1 MSTLKVNAIEKKDAD
16 QTLTVK
22 DATLTGAT
30 VADMSN
36 FTFPAGHAIQAKEG
50 LLQSQVT
57 TSSNVFTGTGLS
69 VTITPSSSTSKFF
82 VIATTTADNEA
93 DGRLIELT
101 LYRDSTNL
109 GGSNGMV
116 QIYGSGARVGTPVT
130 LTKLDSPNTTS
141 SITYEVYWNSNN
153 SNAVYL
159 GSSTQV
165 NSIVAMEIAG

>member
-1 MSTLKVNAIEKKDAD
+1 
-16 QTLTVK
+16 
-22 DATLTGAT
+22 
-30 VADMSN
+30 
-36 FTFPAGHAIQAKEG
+36 
-50 LLQSQVT
+50 
-57 TSSNVFTGTGLS
+57 FTGTGLS

-93 DGRLIELT
+93 DTRLIELT
-101 LYRDSTNL
+101 LYRDSVNL

-141 SITYEVYWNSNN
+141 EITYEVYWNSNY

-159 GSSTQV
+159 GASSQV
-165 NSIVAMEIAG
+165 NSIVALEIAG